1 MFGHDGDDSDSLPD
15 LEHAPPQLNP
25 HHNPWQT
32 DDPEEGDISNVRFTE
47 TGPGRYNLQATVT
60 RSVSPQGGMAVPG
73 SIGGFMAML
82 NGLTGAAMRPQGQ
95 QPGQQPGQGEGL
107 FSGAGPGTG
116 PNQSAFQEAQNQGH
130 EGGPQ
135 IRGGSF
141 TYHGGARL
149 FPGNGN
155 HPGQAE
161 PVDEITK

>member
-1 MFGHDGDDSDSLPD
+1 
-15 LEHAPPQLNP
+15 
-25 HHNPWQT
+25 
-32 DDPEEGDISNVRFTE
+32 
-47 TGPGRYNLQATVT
+47 
-60 RSVSPQGGMAVPG
+60 MAVPG

-95 QPGQQPGQGEGL
+95 QQGQGEGL
-107 FSGAGPGTG
+107 FSGAGPGSG
-116 PNQSAFQEAQNQGH
+116 PNQSAFQEAQNQGP
-130 EGGPQ
+130 EGGPR

-155 HPGQAE
+155 NPGHGE

>member
-15 LEHAPPQLNP
+15 LGHAPPHLNP

-32 DDPEEGDISNVRFTE
+32 DDPEEGDISNFRFTE

-60 RSVSPQGGMAVPG
+60 RSVSPQGGIAVPG

-95 QPGQQPGQGEGL
+95 PQSHGEGL
-107 FSGAGPGTG
+107 FSGAEPGSG
-116 PNQSAFQEAQNQGH
+116 PNQSAFQESQNQGAD
-130 EGGPQ
+130 GGPR
-135 IRGGSF
+135 IRGGTF
-141 TYHGGARL
+141 MYHGGARL

-155 HPGQAE
+155 NPGRAE